1 MALHGITVCL
11 DLTHPSSEI
20 NKSPK
25 PGIERELVW
34 FAIDRRPLRPRL
46 ASFEIF
52 YKQLPFFFH
61 QHVYEMINYK
71 YIMFAK
77 MARD

>member
-1 MALHGITVCL
+1 MARSGFWCSLQKYTSTKFQQMALHGITVCL

-46 ASFEIF
+46 ASLAV
-52 YKQLPFFFH
+52 QLLSPT
-61 QHVYEMINYK
+61 
-71 YIMFAK
+71 
-77 MARD
+77 DSPP

>member
-46 ASFEIF
+46 ASLLSNRIQVILNMQSGTKLETDGFDPE
-52 YKQLPFFFH
+52 
-61 QHVYEMINYK
+61 
-71 YIMFAK
+71 AG
-77 MARD
+77 